1 MSKIKTIKE
10 RLEAIPNEDKI
21 FVRMSADLAVQILYL
36 LEKKNIPFQ
45 ALVDKLKMPEESVRT
60 MLGGLHNLNLN
71 TLAKIEDVVGEPI
84 FWVPYLLEDYATVEM
99 LEEKIK
105 ELEELKV
112 KLENESN
119 NKNQI
124 DKTKTKEWI
133 PYILEI

>member
-1 MSKIKTIKE
+1 
-10 RLEAIPNEDKI
+10 
-21 FVRMSADLAVQILYL
+21 
-36 LEKKNIPFQ
+36 
-45 ALVDKLKMPEESVRT
+45 MPEESVQT

-133 PYILEI
+133 PYIMEI

>member
-1 MSKIKTIKE
+1 MSEIKKIKE
-10 RLEAIPNEDKI
+10 RLEDISNENKI
-21 FVRMSADLAVQILYL
+21 FVRMSADLAVQIRYL
-36 LEKKNIPFQ
+36 LRKKNIPFQ

-133 PYILEI
+133 PYIMEI